1 MSEKEK
7 NLLKKLTQGDTNAFA
22 TLFHAHWQTVYNMSY
37 KYTLSHSDAED
48 ISQEV
53 FQRIWE
59 KRKSIIIHKT
69 FENYIV
75 RTTKNH
81 IINHFRAKDIK
92 RQHEKIATQLVEQAT
107 PFVDTPPLRSVE
119 SKYQQL
125 VALLPPRSQEI
136 YIRKYEKHLTNEDL
150 ATEMGLSIKT
160 VEYHLQRAHKMMREE
175 IKKSTIYF

>member
-1 MSEKEK
+1 MTEKE
-7 NLLKKLTQGDTNAFA
+7 NHLLKKLAQGDTNAFA
-22 TLFHAHWQTVYNMSY
+22 MLFHTHWQTVYNLSY
-37 KYTLSHSDAED
+37 KYTQSHSDAED

-69 FENYIV
+69 FENYIF

-81 IINHFRAKDIK
+81 IINHFRAKNIK
-92 RQHEKIATQLVEQAT
+92 REHEKIAAKLAEQAT
-107 PFVDTPPLRSVE
+107 CFAHTPPLRNVE

-125 VALLPPRSQEI
+125 VALLPPRSQEV
-136 YIRKYEKHLTNEDL
+136 YRRKHEKHLTNEAL

-160 VEYHLQRAHKMMREE
+160 VEYHLQRADKIMREE
-175 IKKSTIYF
+175 IKKRTAYF